1 MPRLL
6 RDVPRHGRYAE
17 VGDAV
22 GIVAAQSI
30 GEPGTQLTMRTFH
43 TGGVAGADITHG
55 LPRVVEIFEARNPK
69 GAATLA
75 QVGGRVDV
83 EETDRGPKVTIVPEG
98 VDENGEPLPEKEYP
112 LPRRTR
118 MLVTK
123 GEVVEAGTPLHEGSL
138 NPTELLELNTRA
150 ARARRRRSSTSSARC
165 RRSTSRRASTS
176 TTSTSS

>member
-1 MPRLL
+1 MCQSCYGIFLAT
-6 RDVPRHGRYAE
+6 GE
-17 VGDAV
+17 MSEIGDAV
-22 GIVAAQSI
+22 GIIAAQSI

-69 GAATLA
+69 GAAKLTE
-75 QVGGRVDV
+75 VGGRVVKED
-83 EETDRGPKVTIVPEG
+83 TDRHPKIAIVPDG
-98 VDENGEPLPEKEYP
+98 TDENGKPLEPVAYQ

-118 MLVTK
+118 VLVAE
-123 GEVVEAGTPLHEGSL
+123 GQIVEPGDALHEGSI
-138 NPTELLELNTRA
+138 NPADLLRLKGST
-150 ARARRRRSSTSSARC
+150 RSSCTSSARC